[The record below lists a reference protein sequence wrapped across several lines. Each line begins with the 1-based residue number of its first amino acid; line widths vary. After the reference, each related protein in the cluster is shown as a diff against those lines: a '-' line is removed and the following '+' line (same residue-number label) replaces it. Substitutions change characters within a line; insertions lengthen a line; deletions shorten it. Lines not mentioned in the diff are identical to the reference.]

1 VFLRTR
7 VLTTRLQKDFGIT
20 VDKELI
26 TVRGRELPPP
36 VVNYKAGS
44 SVQSVT
50 PQDGSWLM
58 KGVRVWAP
66 GRRIA
71 NWTYL
76 TIGNGPHEVI
86 KTTVTGFAKFLDG
99 DMGIQMNR
107 QPSPATGHRAQD
119 KSEEALRNAFSKI
132 ASQKPRPEF
141 VLVVLPDKDTTRYN
155 VVKKLADVEF
165 GLTTVCVRQEL
176 LLKNQ
181 GQLGY
186 FANVGLKVNL
196 KFGGANHQV
205 KDGTGLVA
213 TTMFAGYDVTHPTN
227 LASGAGENA
236 PSLVGL
242 VASIDSNLA
251 QWPAVAWEN
260 KSRGEEVENVDGQ
273 FVHHFKNR
281 IKLWQNQNGGKLPE
295 NIVIFRDGVSEGQ
308 FKMVLDKELP
318 HIRQAC
324 KEMYPVKSNGPLI
337 SLIVSVK
344 RHQTRFYP
352 TDPNHIHSRSKSPK
366 EGTIVDRGV
375 TNVRCW
381 DFFLQAHASLQGKL
395 SLSSVSVC
403 S

>member
-1 VFLRTR
+1 M
-7 VLTTRLQKDFGIT
+7 QKNFGIT
-20 VDKELI
+20 VDKQLI
-26 TVRGRELPPP
+26 TVQGRELSPPT
-36 VVNYKAGS
+36 VNYKSGTT
-44 SVQSVT
+44 VQSVI
-50 PQDGSWLM
+50 PNDGSWLM
-58 KGVRVWAP
+58 KGVRVWAS
-66 GRRIA
+66 GKRIA
-71 NWTYL
+71 NWTFL
-76 TIGNGPHEVI
+76 TIGNGPHELI
-86 KTTVTGFAKFLDG
+86 KTTVANFAKFLDG
-99 DMGIQMNR
+99 NMGIQMNR
-107 QPSPATGHRAQD
+107 QPSPPTGHRARD
-119 KSEEALRNAFSKI
+119 RSEEALRSAFSKI

-141 VLVVLPDKDTTRYN
+141 VLVVLPDKDTTRYH

-165 GLTTVCVRQEL
+165 GFISVCVRQEL
-176 LLKNQ
+176 LLKGQ

-196 KFGGANHQV
+196 KFGGVNHQV
-205 KDGTGLVA
+205 KDETGLVG

-227 LASGAGENA
+227 LPSGAGDNA

-260 KSRGEEVENVDGQ
+260 QSRAEEVANTKGQ
-273 FVHHFKNR
+273 FVQHFKNR
-281 IKLWQNQNGGKLPE
+281 LRLWQNHNGGKLPE

-324 KEMYPVKSNGPLI
+324 KETYPAKSNGPRI

-375 TNVRCW
+375 TNVRYW
-381 DFFLQAHASLQGKL
+381 DFFLQAHASLQGML
-395 SLSSVSVC
+395 SLSLPHSAAC
-403 S
+403 KLI